1 MADTEQGRMVRV
13 PEAHGRSGLDG
24 YFGITERGSTV
35 RTEIAAGVTTWLTM
49 AYILFVNPAILGAV
63 KDSQGVSLTF
73 PEVLTVTALVAGVM
87 TLAMGIYGRYPFA
100 LAAGLG
106 LNAFVAFSLVGTL
119 GLTWPQAMGVIV
131 AEGILIT
138 IFVLTGLREMI
149 LNAIPMDLK
158 RAIGI
163 GIGLFIAFIGLVNA
177 GVVVQAKP
185 GPVPPVTIVADFRS
199 WSLALFVFGLL
210 LTSALVARR
219 IRGALLIGIVATT
232 IVATIVNEVKHLGVF
247 TDGSAAWPGFSHLTA
262 SPNFS
267 LVGKFSFG
275 FFSSLGFWTAAAIVI
290 SVMLSDF
297 FDTIG
302 TVIGIGGEAKMLDAD
317 GRLPGIKR
325 VLLVD
330 SLAAVAG
337 GAASASSNTTY
348 IESASGVS
356 QGGRTGLTSVV
367 VGVLF
372 LLCMFFSPIAGIVPS
387 VATAP
392 ILVIVGY
399 YMMTLVKDIDWGD
412 PGIGI
417 PVLLTIALMPFTYS
431 ITNGVGAGF
440 LSYTVIAVVR
450 GKAREV
456 HPLMYLVSAIF
467 AWYFIHGVVG

>member
-1 MADTEQGRMVRV
+1 MSDTEQGSVVRV
-13 PEAHGRSGLDG
+13 PEAPHRTGLDG
-24 YFGITERGSTV
+24 FFGISDRGSTV

-87 TLAMGIYGRYPFA
+87 TLAMGVYGKYPFA
-100 LAAGLG
+100 IAAGLG

-185 GPVPPVTIVADFRS
+185 GPVPPVTIVANFRS

-219 IRGALLIGIVATT
+219 VRGALLIGIIATT
-232 IVATIVNEVKHLGVF
+232 VAATIVNEVKHLSVF
-247 TDGSAAWPGFSHLTA
+247 TDSAARPGVTHLPAT
-262 SPNFS
+262 PNFS
-267 LVGKFSFG
+267 QVGKFSFS

-302 TVIGIGGEAKMLDAD
+302 TVIGIGGEAKMLDAE

-372 LLCMFFSPIAGIVPS
+372 LLCMFFSPIAGIVPA

-399 YMMTLVKDIDWGD
+399 YMATLVKDIDWAD

-417 PVLLTIALMPFTYS
+417 PVLLTMVLMPFTYS

-440 LSYTVIAVVR
+440 LSYTVIAVLR
-450 GKAREV
+450 GRAREV
-456 HPLMYLVSAIF
+456 HPLMYVVSAIF

>member
-1 MADTEQGRMVRV
+1 
-13 PEAHGRSGLDG
+13 
-24 YFGITERGSTV
+24 
-35 RTEIAAGVTTWLTM
+35 
-49 AYILFVNPAILGAV
+49 
-63 KDSQGVSLTF
+63 
-73 PEVLTVTALVAGVM
+73 
-87 TLAMGIYGRYPFA
+87 
-100 LAAGLG
+100 
-106 LNAFVAFSLVGTL
+106 
-119 GLTWPQAMGVIV
+119 VIV

-138 IFVLTGLREMI
+138 IFVLTGLRELI

-185 GPVPPVTIVADFRS
+185 GPVPPVTIVANFRS

-219 IRGALLIGIVATT
+219 VKGALLIGIVATT
-232 IVATIVNEVKHLGVF
+232 VAATIVNEVKHLGVF
-247 TDGSAAWPGFSHLTA
+247 TDGSAAWPGFAHLTA
-262 SPNFS
+262 TPNFS
-267 LVGKFSFG
+267 LVGNFSFG

-356 QGGRTGLTSVV
+356 QGGRTGLTAVV
-367 VGVLF
+367 VGALF
-372 LLCMFFSPIAGIVPS
+372 LLCMFFSPIAGIVPA

-399 YMMTLVKDIDWGD
+399 YMMTLVKDIDWAD

-417 PVLLTIALMPFTYS
+417 PVLLTVALMPFTYS

-440 LSYTVIAVVR
+440 LSYTVIAVLR
-450 GKAREV
+450 GRARDV

>member
-1 MADTEQGRMVRV
+1 MADTEQGQMVRV

-35 RTEIAAGVTTWLTM
+35 RIEIAAGVTTWLTM
-49 AYILFVNPAILGAV
+49 AYILFVNPSILGAV

-73 PEVLTVTALVAGVM
+73 PEVLTVTALVAGVA

-119 GLTWPQAMGVIV
+119 
-131 AEGILIT
+131 LIT
-138 IFVLTGLREMI
+138 IFVLTGLRELI

-219 IRGALLIGIVATT
+219 VKGALLIGIIATT
-232 IVATIVNEVKHLGVF
+232 MVATIVNEVKHLGVF

-275 FFSSLGFWTAAAIVI
+275 SFSSLGFWTAAAIVI

-372 LLCMFFSPIAGIVPS
+372 LLCMFFSPIAGIVPA

-399 YMMTLVKDIDWGD
+399 YMMTLVKDIDWAD

-450 GKAREV
+450 GRAREV
-456 HPLMYLVSAIF
+456 HPLMYLVSAVF